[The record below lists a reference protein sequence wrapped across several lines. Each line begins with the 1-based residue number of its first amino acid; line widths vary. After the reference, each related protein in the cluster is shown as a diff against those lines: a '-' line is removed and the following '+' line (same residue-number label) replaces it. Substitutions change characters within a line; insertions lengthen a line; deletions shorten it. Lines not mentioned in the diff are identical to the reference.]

1 MALRLVLPIW
11 SLDMSKNKC
20 PIIFFVVA
28 FFILCQSTS
37 YGQKVEVGL
46 LSSPR
51 SVGIAIDVGS
61 RSSNTSLV
69 RLYTDLYEVIS
80 GKYQTPGVKA
90 DYHIT
95 FQLAEKTFSDGT
107 RARVIVG
114 PGVCTGYARVGEYA
128 EQLETDGA
136 ESIIG
141 KIHFVE
147 TDDSY
152 DVVVNEMEIVP
163 SEDYDKGYYIANS
176 NLEVTFDFGLDCRVV
191 CDGEDGPVV
200 VTADDFFKDY
210 NDDNKA
216 LYCVYY
222 FGDQAELILA
232 VHPKDEI

>member
-1 MALRLVLPIW
+1 MRESRIFGIFLTAVCVMAMMFLGG
-11 SLDMSKNKC
+11 C
-20 PIIFFVVA
+20 
-28 FFILCQSTS
+28 
-37 YGQKVEVGL
+37 
-46 LSSPR
+46 
-51 SVGIAIDVGS
+51 
-61 RSSNTSLV
+61 
-69 RLYTDLYEVIS
+69 TDKS
-80 GKYQTPGVKA
+80 GGTYDEPE
-90 DYHIT
+90 IT
-95 FQLAEKTFSDGT
+95 AE
-107 RARVIVG
+107 
-114 PGVCTGYARVGEYA
+114 YLMGEYA

>member
-20 PIIFFVVA
+20 PIILFVVA
-28 FFILCQSTS
+28 FFILCQGTS

-69 RLYTDLYEVIS
+69 RLYTDLYAVIS

-114 PGVCTGYARVGEYA
+114 PGVCTGYARDVGKERGLVVGLSAISYIDLIFKPLSISA
-128 EQLETDGA
+128 GLSGA
-136 ESIIG
+136 LGCHINVESAYG
-141 KIHFVE
+141 GTLSLYQNGLTKFW
-147 TDDSY
+147 
-152 DVVVNEMEIVP
+152 MPEI
-163 SEDYDKGYYIANS
+163 SIKYR
-176 NLEVTFDFGLDCRVV
+176 F
-191 CDGEDGPVV
+191 
-200 VTADDFFKDY
+200 
-210 NDDNKA
+210 
-216 LYCVYY
+216 
-222 FGDQAELILA
+222 
-232 VHPKDEI
+232 